1 MIKLLNAYRTDPSD
15 KNAVKLAVYEGKH
28 PMAKC
33 FLSADDALDLKK
45 ALEQTEKK
53 KIVLANQKTG
63 E

>member
-1 MIKLLNAYRTDPSD
+1 MI
-15 KNAVKLAVYEGKH
+15 
-28 PMAKC
+28 
-33 FLSADDALDLKK
+33 LSADDALDLKK